1 MSISISGSG
10 GITGATTSYSF
21 DQSVSIGGTLS
32 YEDVTNIDSVGIITA
47 RDGLDTP
54 TDLVLRTGGTEQAR
68 IDSSGNVLIGGTL
81 PSGPNITLNADG
93 SAQFSDEVDII
104 NLTSN
109 AYDPGPANLNSS
121 LLNLQTG
128 TGNTG
133 TTGVRFLCGSS
144 ASGGTVGA
152 GYIGYT
158 RTGGNRAGA
167 LVFGTAPDGSSFYQE
182 NMRIERAGN
191 VLIGGTLPSA
201 PNISLNA
208 DGNAT
213 FAGSLGVSEDITCNQ
228 NLLIRGSDVN
238 GVYVRNAADTAWNA
252 QILGSGLATF
262 NNKLTVQRNSA
273 TPIDS
278 VDIYNGTSG
287 GDNRVKI
294 RTFANGGG
302 DPYLFFDGGGNNM
315 VVGLSYAGTTSNELV
330 MGTGNSASD
339 VNGLRING
347 LGNITI
353 KPSNVAS
360 VSGTNS
366 NYLGFRITQTNNQSA
381 LLATIKAQG
390 QSAWGG
396 DFVISTKNNN
406 GSPNDAVTER
416 LRLNS
421 GGKLTVPGAYTST
434 TTGGAALYVE
444 ADGDFL
450 RYTSSLKYKTDVET
464 IENTRAD
471 AILNCRPVWYRSKCS
486 NDIKTEGAEKSDWG
500 WYGFIAE
507 EVAEIEPRLVNWATK
522 DAVLQEDGTNKSVE
536 RDPSDY
542 EAEGV
547 RYENFVP
554 LLVNLVKRQQAA
566 IETLEAKVQALEG
579 S

>member
-1 MSISISGSG
+1 MSKIQVNEIVNHFDNGAPDCPRGLTVTGVSTFSGN
-10 GITGATTSYSF
+10 
-21 DQSVSIGGTLS
+21 VSIGGTLT

-54 TDLVLRTGGTEQAR
+54 TNLVLRTGGSEKVR

-81 PSGPNITLNADG
+81 PST
-93 SAQFSDEVDII
+93 
-104 NLTSN
+104 
-109 AYDPGPANLNSS
+109 
-121 LLNLQTG
+121 
-128 TGNTG
+128 
-133 TTGVRFLCGSS
+133 
-144 ASGGTVGA
+144 
-152 GYIGYT
+152 
-158 RTGGNRAGA
+158 
-167 LVFGTAPDGSSFYQE
+167 
-182 NMRIERAGN
+182 
-191 VLIGGTLPSA
+191 

-208 DGNAT
+208 DGSAT
-213 FAGSLGVSEDITCNQ
+213 FAGSIVSSAGNVQGFEFIGTQ
-228 NLLIRGSDVN
+228 S
-238 GVYVRNAADTAWNA
+238 T
-252 QILGSGLATF
+252 ATF
-262 NNKLTVQRNSA
+262 GVFKGKFNSTVTTEILADGTATFKNKLTVQRNSA
-273 TPIDS
+273 TPIDT

-294 RTFANGGG
+294 RTLANGGG

-360 VSGTNS
+360 VSGTDT

-396 DFVISTKNNN
+396 DLVISTKNNN
-406 GSPNDAVTER
+406 GTPNDTVTER

-434 TTGGAALYVE
+434 TTGGGALYVE

-566 IETLEAKVQALEG
+566 IETLEAKVQVLEG

>member
-1 MSISISGSG
+1 MALILG
-10 GITGATTSYSF
+10 GDGTITGNPDITLTE
-21 DQSVSIGGTLS
+21 SVSIAGTIT
-32 YEDVTNIDSVGIITA
+32 YEDVTNIDSVGVITA
-47 RDGLDTP
+47 RSGINVGP
-54 TDLVLRTGGTEQAR
+54 TSGIGITLTSGGNITASGNLESSYLKVVASPLQ
-68 IDSSGNVLIGGTL
+68 SSGGLVRI
-81 PSGPNITLNADG
+81 DG
-93 SAQFSDEVDII
+93 SADRVIELNYDGSASFASSSFAIESDGDISTNVRCHGHIELDSTGVFTTPKIKLFS
-104 NLTSN
+104 
-109 AYDPGPANLNSS
+109 
-121 LLNLQTG
+121 
-128 TGNTG
+128 NTG
-133 TTGVRFLCGSS
+133 
-144 ASGGTVGA
+144 A
-152 GYIGYT
+152 
-158 RTGGNRAGA
+158 
-167 LVFGTAPDGSSFYQE
+167 
-182 NMRIERAGN
+182 
-191 VLIGGTLPSA
+191 
-201 PNISLNA
+201 
-208 DGNAT
+208 AT

-228 NLLIRGSDVN
+228 NLLIRGGDSN
-238 GVYVRNAADTAWNA
+238 GVFIRNGADTAWNA
-252 QILGSGLATF
+252 QIQGSGLATF
-262 NNKLTVQRNSA
+262 KNKLTVQVDSA
-273 TPIDS
+273 SAVDT

-434 TTGGAALYVE
+434 TTGGGALYVE